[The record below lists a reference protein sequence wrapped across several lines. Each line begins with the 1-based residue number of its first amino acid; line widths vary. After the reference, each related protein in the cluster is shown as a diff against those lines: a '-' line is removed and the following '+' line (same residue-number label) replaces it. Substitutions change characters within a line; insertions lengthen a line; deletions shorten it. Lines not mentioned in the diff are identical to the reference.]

1 MAVASRT
8 AGGPVGAVDRVNPI
22 PVLSAGE
29 AAAWDSVARTQYRI
43 PSRVLMET
51 AGRAVAQILR
61 AHFPDAVTRGTIVAA
76 GAGNNGGDGWV
87 VARALHA
94 AGLPV
99 CVVGLDPKT
108 DDAIDNRA
116 LARLDGVRELSRE
129 EPWPAAAVVVDALL
143 GTGAAG
149 PARGEV
155 LALGQR
161 VVGYGAPVLAVDGPT
176 GLDLSSGEAHGPV
189 RAHTS
194 VTFGGVRRG
203 HLLAREWCGRIVV
216 VDIGLPPVDPGWPIL
231 ITDVWAGTR
240 LPRLTPTMHKGDRGR
255 VTVVGGQ
262 AGMSGAALHAARA
275 ALAAGAGLVKL
286 VASGETLAAARASL
300 PDVLTV
306 ESALTGELEDQ
317 VGEALEW
324 ADALV
329 VGPGLGREPARS
341 AFLEALLARRPR
353 PTVLDADALML
364 FRGTAERPIVFTPHL
379 GEFRAL
385 AGDRL
390 ADEVANDRWAAAAK
404 AAHAVRGTVL
414 LKGVPTVIADVRG
427 PQHVVASGNPGLAT
441 GGSGDLLA
449 GFIGA
454 FLARGG
460 VPVEAAALGAHALGR
475 AAEHGAGLWTARSLR
490 PADVLAALPDIWR
503 AWTETTPV
511 GPPASAILEAP
522 DTE

>member
-1 MAVASRT
+1 M
-8 AGGPVGAVDRVNPI
+8 NPI
-22 PVLSAGE
+22 PVLSATE
-29 AAAWDSVARTQYRI
+29 AAAWDTLARTQYRI
-43 PSRVLMET
+43 PSRVLMEA
-51 AGRAVAQILR
+51 AGRAVAQILVR
-61 AHFPDAVTRGTIVAA
+61 EFPDAVTRGALVVA

-94 AGLPV
+94 AGVPV
-99 CVVGLDPKT
+99 WVAGLDPKT

-116 LARLDGVRELSRE
+116 LARVDGVREVGRE
-129 EPWPAAAVVVDALL
+129 EPWPVTAVAVDALL

-155 LALGQR
+155 LALAQR
-161 VVGYGAPVLAVDGPT
+161 IVGYGAPILSVDGPT

-189 RAHTS
+189 RARVS

-203 HLLAREWCGRIVV
+203 HLLAREWCGRVAV
-216 VDIGLPPVDPGWPIL
+216 VDIGLPPPDPAWPL
-231 ITDVWAGTR
+231 LVTDRWAAAR

-255 VTVVGGQ
+255 VTVIGGS
-262 AGMSGAALHAARA
+262 AGMTGAALHAARA

-286 VASGETLAAARASL
+286 VASADTLAAARTHL

-306 ESALTGELEDQ
+306 ESALGPALEPAA
-317 VGEALEW
+317 GEAIDW

-329 VGPGLGREPARS
+329 VGPGLGRAAERGQ
-341 AFLEALLARRPR
+341 FLEAVLARRPV
-353 PTVLDADALML
+353 PTVLDADALVL
-364 FRGTAERPIVFTPHL
+364 FRGEAGRPMVLTPHL

-385 AGDRL
+385 FGDQL
-390 ADEVANDRWAAAAK
+390 ADAVANDRWAAAAK
-404 AAHAVRGTVL
+404 AAQQVRGTVL
-414 LKGVPTVIADVRG
+414 LKGVPTVIADLRG
-427 PQHVVASGNPGLAT
+427 PIHVVASGNPGLAT

-460 VPVEAAALGAHALGR
+460 AAPEAAALGAHALGR
-475 AAEHGAGLWTARSLR
+475 AAEHGARLWTARSLR

-503 AWTETTPV
+503 AWAETRQA
-511 GPPASAILEAP
+511 GPPLITSLESP
-522 DTE
+522 ETE